1 MKYLKLP
8 FQRETFAP
16 MMALMFASAASLA
29 LILAHIIWTKD
40 LHYVFLVWNLFLAWL
55 PLVFAI
61 LARETYR
68 EEQQWSWRLFGL
80 AGLWLLFFPNA
91 PYIWTDVVHLWTRYY
106 QHFWADLMLIL
117 LCALTG
123 SVLGFVSLYLMQSVV
138 ARMFGR
144 MAGWLFV
151 AGAAGLSSLGVYLGR
166 FMRCNSW
173 DVFLQPGK
181 IYRGLDAW
189 TDGRVPHVSSA
200 VFLVL
205 FALFLFIAYVLLY
218 ALTRLP
224 AADPLNSS
232 TGETLRGAR
241 CHG

>member
-16 MMALMFASAASLA
+16 MLALMFASAASLVLVCA
-29 LILAHIIWTKD
+29 RILWTRNLD
-40 LHYVFLVWNLFLAWL
+40 YGFLVWNLCLAWL
-55 PLVFAI
+55 PLVFAL

-68 EEQQWSWRLFGL
+68 EERRRTWCLLGL
-80 AGLWLLFFPNA
+80 TGLWLLFFPNA
-91 PYIWTDVVHLWTRYY
+91 SYIWTDVVHLWTRFY
-106 QHFWADLMLIL
+106 QHFWIDLTLIL

-123 SVLGFVSLYLMQSVV
+123 LVLGFVSLYLMQSVV

-144 MAGWLFV
+144 VAGWLFV

-166 FMRCNSW
+166 FLRLNSW
-173 DVFLQPGK
+173 DMLLRPGK

-189 TDGRVPHVSSA
+189 TDGRVPHVAAA

-205 FALFLFIAYVLLY
+205 FATFLFIAYVLLY

-224 AADPLNSS
+224 GAEQMNCS
-232 TGETLRGAR
+232 TGETLKGA
-241 CHG
+241 

>member
-8 FQRETFAP
+8 FQRETIAP
-16 MMALMFASAASLA
+16 MLALMFASAASLA
-29 LILAHIIWTKD
+29 LILTHIVWTKD
-40 LHYVFLVWNLFLAWL
+40 LHYGFLIWNLCLAWL

-68 EEQQWSWRLFGL
+68 EEQRRTWRFYGL

-106 QHFWADLMLIL
+106 QHFWIDLMLIL

-144 MAGWLFV
+144 VTSWLFV

-166 FMRCNSW
+166 FMRFNSW
-173 DVFLQPGK
+173 DVFLRPDK
-181 IYRGLDAW
+181 IYHGLDAW
-189 TDGRVPHVSSA
+189 TDGRVPHLSSA
-200 VFLVL
+200 AFLVL
-205 FALFLFIAYVLLY
+205 FTAFLFIAYVLLY

-224 AADPLNSS
+224 QPDQLNDS
-232 TGETLRGAR
+232 TGKPLRR
-241 CHG
+241 V